1 MAGIQ
6 NGHIILFRH
15 GVDGAKQ
22 GQEVLFRVDIL
33 LPVGGEQDVLPLG
46 QTQPPVDVGGLDGV

>member
-33 LPVGGEQDVLPLG
+33 LPVGGEQNVLPLG
-46 QTQPPVDVGGLDGV
+46 QTQPLVDVGGLDE